1 MLHLLPAEVALKA
14 MEYLPIQSLHT
25 ISQVSHAWHDLIAM
39 NESAVYRNAAIY
51 HLFVT
56 EEEIRLKSPSKILGD
71 KDWKSFC

>member
-14 MEYLPIQSLHT
+14 MEYFPIQSLHA
-25 ISQVSHAWHDLIAM
+25 ISQVSHAWHDLFAM

-51 HLFVT
+51 HLFVS
-56 EEEIRLKSPSKILGD
+56 EEDIRVKPASQILGD